1 MIEIEKQIQETE
13 LEQQA
18 LAAKA
23 SKQRIDLM
31 DKIRVVMKINV
42 FNHTIP
48 ENKDCKP
55 SPIYL
60 VVQWV
65 RTSSKALQPDLYL
78 LVDLLFSLMNLEWQ
92 EVMTSD
98 FISMLTTCK
107 AVGVCGKLGGHFSA
121 ECRLFTTKR

>member
-42 FNHTIP
+42 LKYN
-48 ENKDCKP
+48 NSWLSDCRGEKTASHP
-55 SPIYL
+55 
-60 VVQWV
+60 Q
-65 RTSSKALQPDLYL
+65 
-78 LVDLLFSLMNLEWQ
+78 
-92 EVMTSD
+92 
-98 FISMLTTCK
+98 
-107 AVGVCGKLGGHFSA
+107 
-121 ECRLFTTKR
+121 FT